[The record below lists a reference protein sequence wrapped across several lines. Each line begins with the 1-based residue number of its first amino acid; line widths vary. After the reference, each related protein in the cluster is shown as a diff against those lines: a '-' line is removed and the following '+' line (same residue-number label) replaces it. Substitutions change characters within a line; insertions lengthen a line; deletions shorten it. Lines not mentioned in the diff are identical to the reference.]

1 MIKMME
7 LTKIDHDD
15 DGYGH
20 VGCPVLV
27 RSESITYIIVIIV
40 NITG

>member
-15 DGYGH
+15 DDYGH
-20 VGCPVLV
+20 VDCPVLV